1 MVQPV
6 SGVVELVL
14 TREILDDLIASG
26 GLVIT
31 GADYTLTKVTIE

>member
-1 MVQPV
+1 M

-14 TREILDDLIASG
+14 TREILDDLIANS